1 MLKYSMPDY
10 TFTFTKQFNLSFDAS
25 TEHEA
30 WMQAMTFM
38 ADTYPSDWTV
48 KLNESFN
55 PQLDREQKVAPAPEE
70 FPEADDPDWTMSP
83 R

>member
-1 MLKYSMPDY
+1 MPDY
-10 TFTFTKQFNLSFDAS
+10 TFTFTKQFILSFDAS

-30 WMQAMTFM
+30 WVQAMTFA
-38 ADTYPSDWTV
+38 ADTYPTDWTV

-55 PQLDREQKVAPAPEE
+55 PQAERDLQTPPAVEE
-70 FPEADDPDWTMSP
+70 FPEAEDPDWTMPS